1 MAVTYLCAFLLAAL
15 VSFALTR
22 VVRNLARAR
31 GWMGAQS
38 AHHIH
43 REPIPRFGGV
53 AIYIAFMTGIFGT
66 LAAVRLVHV
75 DIDVSRHRFIYILAG
90 GLLIHV
96 LGLADDAYN
105 LKPYVKF
112 GVQAAAA
119 TILYSGGLR
128 ILEIPLLFGSR
139 NLHWLSLPLTV
150 LWVLWIT
157 NAFNLIDGLDGLA
170 AGSAF
175 FSTVTVFVV
184 SLSGGANMLS
194 LMVVALAGSI
204 LGFLKYNFNPA
215 TIFLGDCGSLFI
227 GFMLSALALAG
238 QQKTPTIVAVAI
250 PIVSFGLP
258 VFETLLSVIRR
269 FLNGQPLLGADR
281 GHIHHRL
288 IERGMSQRSA
298 VVLLYGAS
306 AVCGL
311 LSLLLLNPGGPTM
324 RIVLV
329 VLGAGVWLSVQHLGY
344 QEFFE
349 LGRVARKAMD
359 QRRVISNNLALRR
372 AVDMLSKATAY
383 LQICTLL
390 QETFES
396 TDFDGFQLNLLAE
409 GREYSIDEELSVL
422 SSDRRFHRSFIWH
435 KPSSEAQDGPDTL
448 PAWSMTLELMT
459 RDRLATG
466 YFTLYK
472 TGSTNLMG
480 LDVELLTT
488 HFRAALAAAVERL
501 MAAKSRQGAEVP
513 KSVPEPQPVHVYG
526 IQ

>member
-1 MAVTYLCAFLLAAL
+1 VDDVVSLRPYL
-15 VSFALTR
+15 
-22 VVRNLARAR
+22 
-31 GWMGAQS
+31 
-38 AHHIH
+38 
-43 REPIPRFGGV
+43 
-53 AIYIAFMTGIFGT
+53 
-66 LAAVRLVHV
+66 
-75 DIDVSRHRFIYILAG
+75 
-90 GLLIHV
+90 
-96 LGLADDAYN
+96 
-105 LKPYVKF
+105 KF
-112 GVQAAAA
+112 GVQAIAAI
-119 TILYSGGLR
+119 ILYTGGLR

-150 LWVLWIT
+150 VWVLWIT

-175 FSTVTVFVV
+175 FSTLTVFVV
-184 SLSGGANMLS
+184 SLGSGANMFS

-258 VFETLLSVIRR
+258 VFETMLSVIRR
-269 FLNGQPLLGADR
+269 FLNGRPILGADR

-288 IERGMSQRSA
+288 LERGMSQRSA
-298 VVLLYGAS
+298 VILLYGAS
-306 AVCGL
+306 ALCGL
-311 LSLLLLNPGGPTM
+311 LSLLLLNPGGPTVG
-324 RIVLV
+324 IVLF

-372 AVDMLSKATAY
+372 AVDMLSKATSY

-396 TDFDGFQLNLLAE
+396 NDFDGFQLNLLAE
-409 GREYSIDEELSVL
+409 VREYSVDEELSVL
-422 SSDRRFHRSFIWH
+422 SSGRRFHRSFIWH
-435 KPSSEAQDGPDTL
+435 KPAAQQEHEPAAL
-448 PAWSMTLELMT
+448 PAWSLTLELTT
-459 RDRLATG
+459 RDHLASG
-466 YFTLYK
+466 YLTLYK
-472 TGSTNLMG
+472 SGTPNMMSFDM
-480 LDVELLTT
+480 ELLTT
-488 HFRAALAAAVERL
+488 NFRAALAAAVERL
-501 MAAKSRQGAEVP
+501 TAVRGRAASEVP
-513 KSVPEPQPVHVYG
+513 KPVPEPRPVHVFG
-526 IQ
+526 VN